1 MSIFKNNP
9 QTASG
14 PTGPAAFL
22 ATVAKVIGLGL
33 LGLIVLGGT
42 VGIIGTGNVGIR
54 TTFGIISP
62 DEVPPG
68 IYLKWPFI
76 STVDEF
82 TAKEVA
88 IDLNDLT
95 PKAKDNLSL
104 RDLDVSV
111 FYHATEST
119 VADLQI
125 RYAGQSARSD
135 EDYWLPAYHLVSR
148 VARNVVYEE
157 VARVD
162 SLIMHARRDDLA
174 IAIRSNI
181 QKELDAH
188 DKGVFR
194 VSRVVIRAVTT
205 DPSIE
210 KTIQD
215 AVANQK
221 RLEAMMVQTEIAKK
235 EAEIEIT
242 RARGIAEAQRIIA
255 NTLTREY
262 LQHEANQAL
271 RLFAEKGQ
279 AHTVVVP
286 ASMGAAPLIN
296 VPAPTPVKK

>member
-1 MSIFKNNP
+1 MALFKRGSSSAAP
-9 QTASG
+9 DSG
-14 PTGPAAFL
+14 FAAALGKFAKFAGFALL
-22 ATVAKVIGLGL
+22 A
-33 LGLIVLGGT
+33 LILFGGT
-42 VGIIGTGNVGIR
+42 FGVIGTGNVGVR

-62 DEVPPG
+62 DEVTPG
-68 IYLKWPFI
+68 VFVKWPFF
-76 STVDEF
+76 SSVDEF

-104 RDLDVSV
+104 RDLDVTV
-111 FYHATEST
+111 FYHVHQNA

-125 RYAGQSARSD
+125 RYAGQSVPA
-135 EDYWLPAYHLVSR
+135 EEGYWLPAYQLVSR

-157 VARVD
+157 IARVD
-162 SLIMHARRDDLA
+162 SLVMHVKRDELA
-174 IAIRSNI
+174 IAIRGNI
-181 QKELDAH
+181 QKELDTN
-188 DKGVFR
+188 DKSVFN

-235 EAEIEIT
+235 EAEIEVT

-279 AHTVVVP
+279 SHTVVVP
-286 ASMGAAPLIN
+286 ANMGAAPLIN
-296 VPAPTPVKK
+296 VPAPTAKK